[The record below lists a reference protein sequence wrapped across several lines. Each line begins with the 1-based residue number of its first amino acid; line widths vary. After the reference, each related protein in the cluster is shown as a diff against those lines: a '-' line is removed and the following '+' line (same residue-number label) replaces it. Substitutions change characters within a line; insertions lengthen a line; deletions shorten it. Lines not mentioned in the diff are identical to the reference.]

1 MGRAG
6 PGLFDSDSFW
16 DAASDLIPLVGVD
29 LANAGILDFYAGD
42 GDEVDED
49 DPIVLSIEDTAAHL
63 NDGNFRRAFEVLK
76 NRNNYSMLI
85 ILVVLSMKVGAN
97 IEPKYVRYIKS
108 VYLYAET
115 WENLPE
121 CREQIRVACVE
132 YTSGQPYT
140 FKDFDFG
147 DDWTHMSDFG
157 EAVEMMK
164 VGSDVPLDP
173 IQHALTCSCR
183 PKNYH
188 EPVLIRECC
197 NSCKAGETEKGVL
210 KRPRAPDDSTETDC
224 VKRMKLATE

>member
-16 DAASDLIPLVGVD
+16 DAASDLIPIVGVD
-29 LANAGILDFYAGD
+29 LAHVGILDFWAD
-42 GDEVDED
+42 DADEVDED

-63 NDGNFRRAFEVLK
+63 NDGNSRRAFEVLK

-121 CREQIRVACVE
+121 CREQIRVACEE

-147 DDWTHMSDFG
+147 DDWTQMSDSG

-164 VGSDVPLDP
+164 VG
-173 IQHALTCSCR
+173 

-188 EPVLIRECC
+188 EPVLIQECC

-210 KRPRAPDDSTETDC
+210 KRPREPDDSTETDC
-224 VKRMKLATE
+224 VKRTKLATE